1 MDAYRALAE
10 ELMLSLD
17 RKHKAPPHEEISRTM
32 RGEMAVLRLLVENG
46 ESMTA
51 GEISRE
57 LRMKTSRIAAVL
69 GSLEKKEMILRQA
82 DEADKR
88 RVLVTLTQQG
98 SACCHRRR
106 QEVLAHMTAML
117 AYLGEDDAENFV
129 RIMKRTHE
137 FMHKKPPFEH
147 EIKEEAQIEIKKEIK
162 EEIKKEE
169 SADA

>member
-69 GSLEKKEMILRQA
+69 GSLEKKDMILRSPDA
-82 DEADKR
+82 HDRR
-88 RVLVTLTQQG
+88 RVQVALTKKG
-98 SACCHRRR
+98 SACCQRRR
-106 QEVLAHMTAML
+106 QQAVEDMTAML
-117 AYLGEDDAENFV
+117 AHLGHEDAVHFV
-129 RIMKRTHE
+129 RIMKRIHE
-137 FMHKKPPFEH
+137 FMPAHPPCIQDE
-147 EIKEEAQIEIKKEIK
+147 EEEKEETAK
-162 EEIKKEE
+162 
-169 SADA
+169 

>member
-1 MDAYRALAE
+1 MDRYEALAQ
-10 ELMLSLD
+10 ELMHSLD
-17 RKHKAPPHEEISRTM
+17 QQIKSPPQEEMGAAM
-32 RGEMAVLRLLVENG
+32 RGEMAVLRLLTREG
-46 ESMTA
+46 MPMTA
-51 GEISRE
+51 GKISQM
-57 LRMKTSRIAAVL
+57 LGMTTSRIAAVL

-82 DEADKR
+82 DDADKR
-88 RVLVTLTQQG
+88 RVFVTLTQHG
-98 SACCHRRR
+98 SACCQRRR

-137 FMHKKPPFEH
+137 FMHKRPPFEH
-147 EIKEEAQIEIKKEIK
+147 EIK